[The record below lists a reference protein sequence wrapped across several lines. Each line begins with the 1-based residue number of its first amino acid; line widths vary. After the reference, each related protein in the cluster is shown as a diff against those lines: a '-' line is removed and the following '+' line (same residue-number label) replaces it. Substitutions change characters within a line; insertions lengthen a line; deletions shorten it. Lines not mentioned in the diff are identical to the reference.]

1 MKLDRAI
8 LLGLMA
14 VFSVIGIA
22 WKDFAPFVILALL
35 FMLYTESQKH
45 EQTEERLEAAVSL
58 ISSFL
63 LEEAEKKDEQSS
75 GP

>member
-1 MKLDRAI
+1 MRTDRVI
-8 LLGLMA
+8 FLGLMA
-14 VFSVIGIA
+14 TFSVIGIA

-35 FMLYTESQKH
+35 FMFYMESHKH
-45 EQTEERLEAAVSL
+45 AETEERLESAIAL

-63 LEEAEKKDEQSS
+63 LEEAEKRDGQST